1 MRPFSTGTSLYFTG
15 FITAFIT
22 GTRFITL
29 CRASSQMLPAIPSS
43 FSSVEATF
51 SEDEL
56 LDVSIKSSGDQDL
69 MPQDLKD
76 AMAAAI
82 KEAGSTDVDAVS
94 SATLSFSRQDVID
107 AFADILAQA
116 TA

>member
-1 MRPFSTGTSLYFTG
+1 MT
-15 FITAFIT
+15 
-22 GTRFITL
+22 
-29 CRASSQMLPAIPSS
+29 
-43 FSSVEATF
+43 VEATF

-82 KEAGSTDVDAVS
+82 KEAGTTDVDAVS
-94 SATLSFSRQDVID
+94 SATLTFSKQGVID